1 MDKRSEL
8 ATSTALAAARRRGNR
23 RRAQPVSPPLAGVAD
38 APWYKDAI
46 LYEVRVRSFYDSD
59 GDGIGDFAGLTEK
72 LDYLQDLGVTAL
84 WLLPFYPSP
93 LRDDGYD
100 IADYTGVDP
109 NVGTLQDFKTFL
121 REAHRRGLRVITELV
136 INHTSDQHPWFQRA
150 RRAPPGSS
158 QRDFYVW
165 SDTEERY
172 RGTRIIFQDFER
184 SNWTWD
190 PVAKA
195 YYWHRFYAY
204 QPDLNFDNPDVHK
217 AIFKILEFWLGLG
230 VDGLRLDAIPYLY
243 EREGTTCENLPE
255 THDFLRRLRGHVDA
269 NYDNRMLLA
278 EANQWPED
286 AVQYFGAGDECH
298 MSFHF
303 PIMPRLFMS
312 LHQEDRYPII
322 DILEQTPDIPP
333 RCQWALFL
341 RNHDELTLEMV
352 TDEERDYMYRV
363 YALDQQARIN
373 LGIRRRLAPLLGND
387 RRRIELMNALLF
399 SLPGTP
405 IVYYGDEIGMG
416 DNFYLGDRNGV
427 RTPMQ
432 WSPDRNAGFSRANPQ
447 RLFLPIVSDPE
458 YNYEAINVEAERN
471 NPHSLLWFMKRLIGL
486 RKQHVA
492 FGRGSI
498 EFLSPSNR
506 RVLAFI
512 RKHGTDH
519 LLVVANL
526 SRFVQYVELDL
537 AAYKD
542 RSAVELFGRTEFPPI
557 GDAPYLLTLGP
568 HAFYWFALEE
578 RQERSAAAA
587 AALAPAAPPPPLT
600 VRGDWDVVLRGD
612 ACAALE
618 RRLPPF
624 LQAVRWFGGKAL
636 TIRSLRIGEQLP
648 LNDGA
653 GPPLA
658 IITLVQVDYTDGTAE
673 TYVVPFAFAHG
684 KAAQRIQQATP
695 QAVVTPLRV
704 QRKQGDLDGLLVDGI
719 EDPQVSAALLE
730 HITRR
735 RSIRGRGG
743 ELVATP
749 GSVLRRLATPE
760 SALQPVSVLRAQQ
773 SNSSVAFDQ
782 RLVLKLFRRLQ
793 NGVNPELEIGR
804 FLTEHTDFTHI
815 AAVAGALEYRLKKGE
830 PGTIAILQGYVANH
844 GDAWSF
850 TVDEIARFLDH
861 AVTHSIEVELPA
873 QSVLRLAHGKPT
885 DLARELL
892 GAQLESARLLG
903 RRTAELHLALASN
916 GDNPD
921 FKPEPFTTLVQRAMY
936 QSLRNLKSKVFQL
949 ARERVKTLPEPVAE
963 SVRHAIGLEP
973 RVLKIFHSLMERKI
987 VASRI
992 RCHGDFHLGQVLYT
1006 GKDFVIID
1014 FEGEPARSLVER
1026 RRKRAALQDVAGML
1040 RSFHYA
1046 AYSVL
1051 ASGTVPG
1058 ADAAVLERWLRF
1070 WYAWMSSSYVKAY
1083 FERAGTASFIPP
1095 SEADCEA
1102 LLHVFLLE
1110 KSVYELGYELNNR
1123 PDWVHIPVRGIT
1135 DLVEGT

>member
-1 MDKRSEL
+1 MDKRSDI
-8 ATSTALAAARRRGNR
+8 ATSAALAAARRRRGAR
-23 RRAQPVSPPLAGVAD
+23 RTKRIAAAAPGASE
-38 APWYKDAI
+38 APWYRDAI
-46 LYEVRVRSFYDSD
+46 FYEARVRSFYDSD
-59 GDGIGDFAGLTEK
+59 GDGIGDFRGLTEK

-100 IADYTGVDP
+100 ISDYTTVHP
-109 NVGTLQDFKTFL
+109 NYGTLDDFKTFL
-121 REAHRRGLRVITELV
+121 REAHRRGLRVVTELV

-150 RRAPPGSS
+150 RRAPAGSS
-158 QRDFYVW
+158 ERNFYVW
-165 SDTEERY
+165 SDTEDRY
-172 RGTRIIFQDFER
+172 RGTRVIFQDFER

-190 PVAKA
+190 PIAKA

-217 AIFKILEFWLGLG
+217 AIFKILDFWLGLG

-243 EREGTTCENLPE
+243 EREGTNCENLPE
-255 THDFLRRLRGHVDA
+255 THAFLRRLRAHVDA
-269 NYDNRMLLA
+269 RYQHRMLLA

-333 RCQWALFL
+333 GCQWALFL

-363 YALDQQARIN
+363 YAHDREARIN
-373 LGIRRRLAPLLGND
+373 VGIRRRLAPLLGND

-458 YNYEAINVEAERN
+458 YSYEAINVEAERN
-471 NPHSLLWFMKRLIGL
+471 NPHSLLWFMKRLIAL

-537 AAYKD
+537 TKYKGYT
-542 RSAVELFGRTEFPPI
+542 AVELFGRTEFPPL
-557 GDAPYLLTLGP
+557 GDHPYLLTLGP
-568 HAFYWFALEE
+568 HAFYWFVLED
-578 RQERSAAAA
+578 RQQPEAVAAAA
-587 AALAPAAPPPPLT
+587 VAPAAAPAPLT
-600 VRGDWDVVLRGD
+600 VRGDWDMVLRGD
-612 ACAALE
+612 SRAALE

-624 LQAVRWFGGKAL
+624 LQGSRWFGGKAL
-636 TIRSLRIGEQLP
+636 TMRSLRITDQLP
-648 LNDGA
+648 LNGT
-653 GPPLA
+653 GGEPLA
-658 IITLVQVDYTDGTAE
+658 VVTLLQVDYTDGSAE
-673 TYVVPFAFAHG
+673 TYVLPLGFAHG
-684 KAAQRIQQATP
+684 SAAHHIHQHAP
-695 QAVVTPLRV
+695 HAVVTPLRV
-704 QRKQGDLDGLLVDGI
+704 QKKHGDVEGVLFDAI
-719 EDPQVSAALLE
+719 EDPHVGSALLE
-730 HITRR
+730 LITRR
-735 RSIRGRGG
+735 RTVRGAAG
-743 ELVATP
+743 ELTSSAGNRLRQLLTP
-749 GSVLRRLATPE
+749 QSTAHPPTLLRG
-760 SALQPVSVLRAQQ
+760 QQ
-773 SNSSVAFDQ
+773 SNSSVAFGHHA
-782 RLVLKLFRRLQ
+782 VFKLFRRLQ

-815 AAVAGALEYRLKKGE
+815 AQVAGALEYRQKKGE
-830 PGTIAILQGYVANH
+830 PATMGIVQGYVANH

-850 TVDEIARFLDH
+850 TVDEIERFLDQ
-861 AVTHSIEVELPA
+861 AVTRSHRVELPA
-873 QSVLRLAHGKPT
+873 QSVLQLAHGKPT
-885 DLARELL
+885 ALARELL

-903 RRTAELHLALASN
+903 RRTAELHLALASSSDDPN
-916 GDNPD
+916 
-921 FKPEPFTTLVQRAMY
+921 FKPEPFTTLVQRSMY
-936 QSLRNLKSKVFQL
+936 QSLRNLKSRVFQL
-949 ARERVKTLPEPVAE
+949 ARERLKALPEPLAE
-963 SVRHAIGLEP
+963 SVRRAVVLEP
-973 RVLKIFHSLMERKI
+973 RVLKIFHSLLERK
-987 VASRI
+987 VAASRI

-1014 FEGEPARSLVER
+1014 FEGEPARSLAER
-1026 RRKRAALQDVAGML
+1026 RRKRPALQDVAGML

-1051 ASGTVPG
+1051 ASGTVRG
-1058 ADAAVLERWLRF
+1058 GDAAVLERWLRF
-1070 WYAWMSSSYVKAY
+1070 WYAWVSSAY
-1083 FERAGTASFIPP
+1083 LERVGTAGFVPQT
-1095 SEADCEA
+1095 EAECEA
-1102 LLHVFLLE
+1102 LLHVLLLE
-1110 KSVYELGYELNNR
+1110 KCVYEFGYELNNR
-1123 PDWVHIPVRGIT
+1123 PDWVHIP
-1135 DLVEGT
+1135 